1 MSSIRSPEER
11 LAEGRESGG
20 VIGSG
25 PCYRRRKPPGSAL
38 PMCCRIASDALRGGG
53 RLGLGAVTHAVVVLA
68 DGLGR
73 RAPRRT
79 AGTRAPWHPVWTRI
93 PRSPPGSPPRPP
105 ALATL
110 TTGRPPGRTGW
121 WAIAPWT
128 RRAASWSPS
137 SRSTGSIPRSG
148 SASSTLF
155 ESAEDVRS
163 IAIASPRHRV
173 SALTRAVLRGAEYV
187 GAASTADRF
196 REARRM
202 LAEPGPALIYLYVA
216 ELDVEGHAR
225 GVGSP
230 RWLAALEELDAQTG
244 GLVREMGER
253 QGMLVTAD
261 HGMTRVPPEGQRIVL
276 PELLAGV
283 RQVAGEPR
291 CLHLHLEPGIEADAV
306 AASWREAEGPRA
318 WVATRDEAIGA
329 GWFGETDPA
338 VRPRIGDVLVA
349 ARTGFAYYV
358 DADDT
363 GRRMVGQHGSFGPE
377 EQEIPLLRFGAFAA

>member
-1 MSSIRSPEER
+1 MLPAAKTSRFS
-11 LAEGRESGG
+11 LAD
-20 VIGSG
+20 V
-25 PCYRRRKPPGSAL
+25 L
-38 PMCCRIASDALRGGG
+38 PNCLDALRGRRG

-73 RAPRRT
+73 RALETHRGHART
-79 AGTRAPWHPVWTRI
+79 LASRLDADPAIAAGFPTTTA
-93 PRSPPGSPPRPP
+93 S

-110 TTGRPPGRTGW
+110 TTGRPPGTHGMVGYRALDPARGVVVPQLTLDGVDP
-121 WAIAPWT
+121 AIWQREP
-128 RRAASWSPS
+128 
-137 SRSTGSIPRSG
+137 
-148 SASSTLF
+148 TLF

-261 HGMTRVPPEGQRIVL
+261 HGMTRVPPEGQRIVP